1 MSFKGKV
8 TIGILLCIIIISGG
22 IYYFMYGSVEAK
34 YSRQIKSISE
44 SINHTNK
51 EATSTYKYMENT
63 DANIDTVK
71 SILKKCESDLNK
83 ILKSSKELKVPNKY
97 SENHSKL
104 VNGIVNNKYLYT
116 QSLAILDNYSSNTVE
131 SSIEKLYDYVSLT
144 IGYYEEFKY
153 ENFNV
158 TISNDFLNFPDKIN
172 YYIDVLKS
180 NDTASKSTENLN
192 FINTLRSNINE
203 LNLIEEE
210 ISKNINLAKENK
222 LSSNRLLVSIS
233 STKNKLSSL
242 VDKINKLESTIDL
255 KEAQTKLVT
264 LGVLYE
270 DYLNSLKTSL
280 ESSNKVDSAI
290 NLSESYIKEYKDKK
304 QEIENYLSEKENEY
318 K

>member
-63 DANIDTVK
+63 NTNIDTVK
-71 SILKKCESDLNK
+71 LILKRCESDLSR

-97 SENHSKL
+97 SKNHSNL

-158 TISNDFLNFPDKIN
+158 TISNDFLNQIN
-172 YYIDVLKS
+172 
-180 NDTASKSTENLN
+180 
-192 FINTLRSNINE
+192 
-203 LNLIEEE
+203 
-210 ISKNINLAKENK
+210 
-222 LSSNRLLVSIS
+222 
-233 STKNKLSSL
+233 
-242 VDKINKLESTIDL
+242 
-255 KEAQTKLVT
+255 
-264 LGVLYE
+264 
-270 DYLNSLKTSL
+270 
-280 ESSNKVDSAI
+280 
-290 NLSESYIKEYKDKK
+290 
-304 QEIENYLSEKENEY
+304 
-318 K
+318 